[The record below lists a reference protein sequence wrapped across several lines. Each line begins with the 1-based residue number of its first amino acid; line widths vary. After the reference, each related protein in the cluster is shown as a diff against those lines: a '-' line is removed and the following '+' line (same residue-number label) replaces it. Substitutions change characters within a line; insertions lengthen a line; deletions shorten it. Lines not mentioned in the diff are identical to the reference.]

1 MCITIIIV
9 IINTEGTLTM
19 QHIGQLQATLL
30 NFGRTTGAQAKQ
42 FIPIER
48 IKRLLFNA
56 SVIALVVVLVMAFLN
71 SRLSTSLV
79 DLVLVGAIPHTTHS
93 IPPTAMLIFY
103 ALVTWFLAMYIII
116 PPKSLTPYDAKHPGS
131 SSTLI
136 D

>member
-1 MCITIIIV
+1 
-9 IINTEGTLTM
+9 M

-79 DLVLVGAIPHTTHS
+79 DLVLVGAIPHTTYSFSTRWLRGSWQCTSSFHQSHS
-93 IPPTAMLIFY
+93 RPTM
-103 ALVTWFLAMYIII
+103 
-116 PPKSLTPYDAKHPGS
+116 P
-131 SSTLI
+131 STLVVHQP
-136 D
+136 